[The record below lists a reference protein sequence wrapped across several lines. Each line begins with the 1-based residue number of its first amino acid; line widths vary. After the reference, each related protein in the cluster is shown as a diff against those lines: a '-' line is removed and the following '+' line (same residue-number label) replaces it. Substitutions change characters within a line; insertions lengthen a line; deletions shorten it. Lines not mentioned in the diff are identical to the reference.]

1 MFQHHSPRRPLAAQ
15 QNNVSPIVLHPNDLQ
30 CHRLQ
35 RWLRQHKFQDK
46 LSRQLLQREFMDKRS
61 RPLAALL

>member
-1 MFQHHSPRRPLAAQ
+1 MLQHHSPRRPLAAQ

-46 LSRQLLQREFMDKRS
+46 LSRRLLQHELMDKFS